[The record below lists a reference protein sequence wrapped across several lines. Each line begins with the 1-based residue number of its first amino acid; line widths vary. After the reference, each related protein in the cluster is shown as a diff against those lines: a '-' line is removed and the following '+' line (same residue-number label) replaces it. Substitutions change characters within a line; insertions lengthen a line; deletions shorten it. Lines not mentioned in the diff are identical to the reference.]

1 MQHLVSAVE
10 ALIFSSDHAI
20 SIEDIK
26 SSIELATNSAVSKV
40 EIEEAIQVLFQ
51 IYNDNEERSIE
62 ILFISGGYRF
72 MTKPAFQQYIGAHLK
87 LTSKRKLSQV
97 ALETLSIV
105 AYRQPVS
112 KTDLESIR
120 GVSCDYA
127 IQKLLEKELI
137 AISGRSEAAGR
148 PLLYSTSE
156 KFMDYF
162 GLGSLKD
169 LPKIKDF
176 KQTDNMVGEEIIE
189 EIVEN

>member
-26 SSIELATNSAVSKV
+26 SSIELATNSTVSKV

-51 IYNDNEERSIE
+51 IYNENVERSIE

-72 MTKPAFQQYIGAHLK
+72 MTKPPFQQYIGAHLK

>member
-1 MQHLVSAVE
+1 MQHLVSAIE
-10 ALIFSSDHAI
+10 SLIFSSDHAI
-20 SIEDIK
+20 SVSDIK
-26 SSIELATNSAVSKV
+26 ACLELVTSSTISNE
-40 EIEEAIQVLFQ
+40 EIHEAIHVLKEM
-51 IYNDNEERSIE
+51 YNEDLSKSME
-62 ILFISGGYRF
+62 ILYISSGYRF
-72 MTKPAFQQYIGAHLK
+72 MTKPAYQQYVGAHLK

-97 ALETLSIV
+97 ALETLAIV

-137 AISGRSEAAGR
+137 AISGRSEAPGR

-176 KQTDNMVGEEIIE
+176 KQTDNVVGEEIIVQL
-189 EIVEN
+189 IEN

>member
-1 MQHLVSAVE
+1 
-10 ALIFSSDHAI
+10 
-20 SIEDIK
+20 
-26 SSIELATNSAVSKV
+26 
-40 EIEEAIQVLFQ
+40 
-51 IYNDNEERSIE
+51 
-62 ILFISGGYRF
+62 
-72 MTKPAFQQYIGAHLK
+72 
-87 LTSKRKLSQV
+87 
-97 ALETLSIV
+97 
-105 AYRQPVS
+105 
-112 KTDLESIR
+112 
-120 GVSCDYA
+120 
-127 IQKLLEKELI
+127 LEKELI

>member
-26 SSIELATNSAVSKV
+26 SSIELATNSTVSKV

-51 IYNDNEERSIE
+51 IYNENVERSIE

>member
-1 MQHLVSAVE
+1 MQHLVSAIE
-10 ALIFSSDHAI
+10 SLIFSSDHAI
-20 SIEDIK
+20 TESDIK
-26 SSIELATNSAVSKV
+26 ACLEMVTSSTITNE
-40 EIEEAIQVLFQ
+40 EIQEAIQVLKEM
-51 IYNDNEERSIE
+51 YNDDPSKSMEV
-62 ILFISGGYRF
+62 LYISTGYRF
-72 MTKPAFQQYIGAHLK
+72 MTKPAYQQYVGAHLK

-97 ALETLSIV
+97 ALETLAIV

-137 AISGRSEAAGR
+137 AISGRSEAPGR

-176 KQTDNMVGEEIIE
+176 KQTDNVVGEEIIDQL
-189 EIVEN
+189 IEN